1 MQYYGLAYLTSNCSR
16 SSKLS
21 VQDKVNYNSYELF
34 AVSRSRRLYLDMHGC
49 HLSSRSS
56 KL

>member
-34 AVSRSRRLYLDMHGC
+34 AVSRSRRLYLDMHVL
-49 HLSSRSS
+49 HSQILV
-56 KL
+56 